1 MKKRFHLPL
10 AACAALATV
19 AAKSQHDMSAAGKKL
34 DHASAHGGNSSNPGG
49 KNLGCVDESV
59 AKLHSHAGANSDARR
74 APAKQLDA
82 SAQVDGRRMSDAFN
96 RGSRAS

>member
-1 MKKRFHLPL
+1 
-10 AACAALATV
+10 
-19 AAKSQHDMSAAGKKL
+19 
-34 DHASAHGGNSSNPGG
+34 
-49 KNLGCVDESV
+49 V